1 MNDCFFRLK
10 ENTYIEVRPITISS
24 TQSLESITVGH
35 VYYLFQDKDVYMDHL
50 ISFVNTGIKRDENIL
65 IIESMKNIPKINAEL
80 NKHFNE
86 AQKSNIRVVNNFD
99 YYFASGDFNTKAM
112 LAHFAKDVVLFNE
125 ENNSIRTWA
134 NVEWASDDPDA
145 EKLKLYE
152 ATIDD
157 FVLDEKMVSVCAY
170 SHNSITP
177 MLDSILKKLHYYQ
190 MTDESFSVSNL
201 YKKP

>member
-1 MNDCFFRLK
+1 M
-10 ENTYIEVRPITISS
+10 RPITISS

-65 IIESMKNIPKINAEL
+65 IIESMKNIPKINTEL

-177 MLDSILKKLHYYQ
+177 MLDLILKKLHYYQ

>member
-177 MLDSILKKLHYYQ
+177 MLDLILKKLHYYQ